1 MSPLCS
7 VVRPVAADHP
17 SFAGHFPGQPVL
29 PGVVLLAEVME
40 ALRSAGLPDRP
51 GERFDMRAVKFL
63 WPVRPGDEI
72 RIDVQGEPGRLRFEV
87 QCGDKVAA
95 SGQIVWSAA

>member
-1 MSPLCS
+1 MSPLRS
-7 VVRPVAADHP
+7 VVRRIGADHP

-40 ALRSAGLPDRP
+40 ALRGAGLPDSP
-51 GERFDMRAVKFL
+51 GERFDLRTVKFL

-72 RIDVQGEPGRLRFEV
+72 RIELQAEAGRARFEV
-87 QCGDKVAA
+87 HCGDKVAA
-95 SGQIVWSAA
+95 SGQVAWSGA

>member
-1 MSPLCS
+1 MSPTCS
-7 VVRPVAADHP
+7 VVRRIEADHP

-40 ALRSAGLPDRP
+40 ALRGAGLPDRP

-63 WPVRPGDEI
+63 WPVRPGDDI
-72 RIDVQGEPGRLRFEV
+72 RIDLQGEAGRARFEV
-87 QCGDKVAA
+87 HCGGKVAA
-95 SGQIVWSAA
+95 SGQVVWSAA

>member
-7 VVRPVAADHP
+7 VVRPVAANHP

-40 ALRSAGLPDRP
+40 ALRSAALPDLP
-51 GERFDMRAVKFL
+51 GECFDMRAVKFL

-72 RIDVQGEPGRLRFEV
+72 RIDVQGDAGRARFEV
-87 QCGDKVAA
+87 HCGDKVAA
-95 SGQIVWSAA
+95 SGQVVWSAA